1 MELPPFERKPA
12 SRTSTGRTNRDA
24 AAAAASIVAPNAA
37 KRVRSGDVNFQGT
50 ETSGEQ
56 TKSSRSSRPP
66 AQEREGTAE
75 MRDRVATNLKDDFD
89 R

>member
-12 SRTSTGRTNRDA
+12 SRTSTGRTNRDS

-37 KRVRSGDVNFQGT
+37 KRVRSGDVNFKGT
-50 ETSGEQ
+50 ETSEQ
-56 TKSSRSSRPP
+56 TKSSRSRRPP